1 MNSDSFWVFITMNI
15 RHIKTICAASL
26 LVVFFI
32 SGCGGPA
39 RTGNEPNKPAPT
51 IEPDATIGSLAEVFS
66 FEPIPIE
73 GYGLVGG
80 LNGTGS
86 KECPAPIREYLK
98 QYILHQLGD
107 DKVNADELI
116 NSPDTA
122 VVVVQGI
129 MPTAVPKNQYFDVR
143 VAALPGTQTTSL
155 EGGWLYGTELKAAGG
170 FGIAMKAL
178 ATAKGPVYIDTLSS
192 EETNKKVGYVL
203 GGGRVLDEYEI
214 NIGLRRPDYRTASII
229 SNKLNGHFGSGT
241 ARAVSPSQIELKV
254 PAAYKKQ
261 KQRFVSIVKA
271 MYLAETPEAT
281 GERIST
287 FVKKLAILED
297 KYASETALEAIGNE
311 SINKVASL
319 LNSSQ
324 EQVRLGAAR
333 CMLNLGS
340 DKGLNTLREI
350 ASNKDSA
357 YRIEALD
364 AITTSASRNDAIA
377 ISRKLLRDNDFNIRL
392 AAYESLRKL
401 EDITVTQKLIAHNF
415 YLEQITQAGHKWIY
429 VSRSGQPRIVLFGT
443 PIYCH
448 DNIFIQ
454 SSDGSI
460 TINAPA
466 GQKYVSIIRKHPKRP
481 NVIVQLK
488 SSFELSDIIQTLCE
502 EPLKKT
508 KEEHRG
514 LNVSYAEAITLLKQM
529 SDKGA
534 VEAEF
539 RAGPLPKIDLI
550 IKRK

>member
-1 MNSDSFWVFITMNI
+1 MDI
-15 RHIKTICAASL
+15 RHIKTICVVSIL
-26 LVVFFI
+26 FVVFFI
-32 SGCGGPA
+32 GGCGKPA
-39 RTGNEPNKPAPT
+39 KTGKEPNEPAAK
-51 IEPDATIGSLAEVFS
+51 IDLGDTIGSLAEVFS
-66 FEPIPIE
+66 FESIPVE

-80 LNGTGS
+80 LSGTGS
-86 KECPAPIREYLK
+86 SECPAPVREYLK
-98 QYILHQLGD
+98 QYILQQLTE
-107 DKVNADELI
+107 DKVNVDELI
-116 NSPDTA
+116 SSHDTA
-122 VVVVQGI
+122 VVVVQGT

-143 VAALPGTQTTSL
+143 VVALPGTQTTSL
-155 EGGWLYGTELKAAGG
+155 EGGWLYGAELKAIGG
-170 FGIAMKAL
+170 FGIAIKAL
-178 ATAKGPVYIDTLSS
+178 ATAKGPVFIDTLSPD
-192 EETNKKVGYVL
+192 ETNKKIGYIL
-203 GGGRVLDEYEI
+203 AGGRVLDEYEI
-214 NIGLRRPDYRTASII
+214 NMGLRRPDYKTASLIC
-229 SNKLNGHFGSGT
+229 SKLNGRFGTGT

-254 PAAYKKQ
+254 PVAYKKQ

-271 MYLAETPEAT
+271 IYLTETPEAT
-281 GERIST
+281 RERINT
-287 FVKKLAILED
+287 FVKKLAVSED

-311 SINKVASL
+311 SLSKLTAL

-340 DKGLNTLREI
+340 DGGLNTLREI

-357 YRIEALD
+357 YRVEALE

-377 ISRKLLRDNDFNIRL
+377 ISRNLLRDSDFNIRL
-392 AAYESLRKL
+392 AAYENLRKL
-401 EDITVTQKLIAHNF
+401 DDIVVTQKLIARDF
-415 YLEQITQAGHKWIY
+415 YLEQIAQTEHKGIF
-429 VSRSGQPRIVLFGT
+429 VSRSGQPRIVLFGA

-454 SSDGSI
+454 SADGNI

-481 NVIVQLK
+481 NVMVQLK

-508 KEEHRG
+508 KQEHRG

-534 VEAEF
+534 VEAKF
-539 RAGPLPKIDLI
+539 WAGPLPKIDLI

>member
-1 MNSDSFWVFITMNI
+1 MDI
-15 RHIKTICAASL
+15 RHTKTVCAVSIL
-26 LVVFFI
+26 FVVFFI
-32 SGCGGPA
+32 GGCGKPA
-39 RTGNEPNKPAPT
+39 KTGKEPNEPAAK
-51 IEPDATIGSLAEVFS
+51 IDLGDTIGSLVEVFS
-66 FEPIPIE
+66 FESIPVE

-86 KECPAPIREYLK
+86 SECPAPIREYLK
-98 QYILHQLGD
+98 QYILQQLTE
-107 DKVNADELI
+107 DKVNVDELI
-116 NSPDTA
+116 SSHDTA
-122 VVVVQGI
+122 VVVIQGT

-143 VAALPGTQTTSL
+143 VVALPDTQTTSL
-155 EGGWLYGTELKAAGG
+155 EGGWLYGAELKAIGG

-178 ATAKGPVYIDTLSS
+178 ATAKGPVFINTLSPD
-192 EETNKKVGYVL
+192 ETNKKIGYIL
-203 GGGRVLDEYEI
+203 AGGRVLDEYEI
-214 NIGLRRPDYRTASII
+214 NMGLRQPDYKTASLIC
-229 SNKLNGHFGSGT
+229 SKLNGRFGDGT

-271 MYLAETPEAT
+271 IYLTETPEAT
-281 GERIST
+281 RERINT
-287 FVKKLAILED
+287 FVKKLAVSED

-311 SINKVASL
+311 SLSKLAAL

-340 DKGLNTLREI
+340 DGGLNALREI

-357 YRIEALD
+357 YRVEALE

-377 ISRKLLRDNDFNIRL
+377 ISRNLLRDSDFNIRL
-392 AAYESLRKL
+392 AAYENLRKL
-401 EDITVTQKLIAHNF
+401 DDIAVTQKLIARNF
-415 YLEQITQAGHKWIY
+415 YLEQIVQTEHKGIY
-429 VSRSGQPRIVLFGT
+429 VSRSGQPRIVLFGA

-448 DNIFIQ
+448 NNIFIQ
-454 SSDGSI
+454 SADGSI
-460 TINAPA
+460 TINAPS

-481 NVIVQLK
+481 NVMIQLK
-488 SSFELSDIIQTLCE
+488 SSFELGDIIQTLCE

-539 RAGPLPKIDLI
+539 WAGPLPKIDLI

>member
-1 MNSDSFWVFITMNI
+1 MDI
-15 RHIKTICAASL
+15 RHIKTVCAVSIL
-26 LVVFFI
+26 FVVFFI
-32 SGCGGPA
+32 GGCGEPA
-39 RTGNEPNKPAPT
+39 KTGREPNEPAPA
-51 IEPDATIGSLAEVFS
+51 IDLGATIGLLAEVFS
-66 FEPIPIE
+66 FESIPVE

-80 LNGTGS
+80 LSGTGS
-86 KECPAPIREYLK
+86 SECPAPVREYLK
-98 QYILHQLGD
+98 QYVLQQLGD

-116 NSPDTA
+116 SSHDTA
-122 VVVVQGI
+122 VVVIQGT

-143 VAALPGTQTTSL
+143 VVALPGTQTTSL
-155 EGGWLYGTELKAAGG
+155 EGGWLYGAELKAIGG

-178 ATAKGPVYIDTLSS
+178 ATAKGPVFIDTLSPD
-192 EETNKKVGYVL
+192 ETNKKIGYIL
-203 GGGRVLDEYEI
+203 AGGRVLDEYEI
-214 NIGLRRPDYRTASII
+214 NLGLRRPDYKTASLIC
-229 SNKLNGHFGSGT
+229 SKLNGRFGTGT

-271 MYLAETPEAT
+271 IYLTETPEAT
-281 GERIST
+281 RERINT
-287 FVKKLAILED
+287 FVKKLAVSED

-311 SINKVASL
+311 SLSKLAAL

-340 DKGLNTLREI
+340 DGGLNTLREI

-357 YRIEALD
+357 YRVEALE

-377 ISRKLLRDNDFNIRL
+377 ISRKLLRDSDFNIRL
-392 AAYESLRKL
+392 AAYENLRKL
-401 EDITVTQKLIAHNF
+401 DDIAVTQKLIARNF
-415 YLEQITQAGHKWIY
+415 YLEQIAQTERKGIF
-429 VSRSGQPRIVLFGT
+429 VSRSGQPRIVLFGA

-454 SSDGSI
+454 SADGNI

-481 NVIVQLK
+481 NVMVQLK

-508 KEEHRG
+508 KQEHRG

-539 RAGPLPKIDLI
+539 WAGPLPKIDLI